1 MNTTSL
7 FLRRA
12 CAQLRSSAAWT
23 WSSLS
28 SEIGP
33 ANMNL
38 RGLSSA
44 AGIQG
49 PVIPIQAWSP
59 VASGSISGCL
69 SLLATTQSFHC
80 SAASLASTTEDTASA
95 ALRRLAAARRRRERL
110 TEVAT
115 SRDTS
120 PSSPEHGT
128 GGAIDP
134 HVQQQGAGVV
144 PAGTT
149 AVVPVE
155 GLASDVQLAAALDHP
170 ALIITRPIEWGTV
183 IFGYEQA
190 NKYTVYDETGT
201 IVALVAEDFGGFGK
215 ELGRQLL
222 RTRRSFTATIFSADG
237 SQVLFRLRR
246 PAYLVSSTMHVEDG
260 AGNPVGEIHQRWNL
274 MKRNYDLYINKS
286 QFAAISGNFL
296 AWEFEL
302 KDAQGGTLAL
312 VDRNFSGFAREI
324 FTDAGKYVVHFGY
337 VGQQLQQQQAV
348 QQEAQQQQQQ
358 QLQPSATTAGT
369 ATAAAVAG
377 TTVPAA
383 IPVPAAGPSVT
394 PMAVARTDVA
404 VIPAAGGNQLVVARP
419 LELSERMV
427 ALACAITIDYD
438 YFSQHSRSGGG
449 LVPPLVVFPGGG
461 VGGEGET
468 RSPESGPGVPEG
480 PGAAAGVA
488 GAAAGPIGDM
498 PLGGS
503 NGAAPAGSWG
513 TAGPA
518 SSGTEVGGGGG
529 EMGGGYGA
537 GFDPGRSWGQTG
549 SGDEEMKW
557 DLGGAAADTGGG
569 EEGGGITG
577 LLRTLWG
584 LFGGDE

>member
-1 MNTTSL
+1 MNTINL

-12 CAQLRSSAAWT
+12 CAQLGSNAAWT

-28 SEIGP
+28 SGFGP

-44 AGIQG
+44 SGIQG
-49 PVIPIQAWSP
+49 SVVRMQAWSP
-59 VASGSISGCL
+59 GASCSISGCL
-69 SLLATTQSFHC
+69 SLLATTRSFHC
-80 SAASLASTTEDTASA
+80 SAASLASTSEDAASVA
-95 ALRRLAAARRRRERL
+95 VRRLAAARRRRERL

-115 SRDTS
+115 SRDPS
-120 PSSPEHGT
+120 PSGPEHGT
-128 GGAIDP
+128 GDAIDSDL
-134 HVQQQGAGVV
+134 QQQGAGIV

-149 AVVPVE
+149 AVVPAE
-155 GLASDVQLAAALDHP
+155 GRASDVQLAAALDHP

-237 SQVLFRLRR
+237 AQVLFRLRR

-260 AGNPVGEIHQRWNL
+260 AGNPIGEIYQRWNL
-274 MKRNYDLYINKS
+274 MKRNYDLYIDKS

-302 KDAQGGTLAL
+302 KDAKGATLAL

-324 FTDAGKYVVHFGY
+324 FTDAGKYVVHFGN
-337 VGQQLQQQQAV
+337 VAQQLQQQQAL
-348 QQEAQQQQQQ
+348 QQEAQQQQ

-369 ATAAAVAG
+369 ATATEAAV
-377 TTVPAA
+377 
-383 IPVPAAGPSVT
+383 PVPTAGPSVT
-394 PMAVARTDVA
+394 PMAMVRTDVA
-404 VIPAAGGNQLVVARP
+404 VVPAAGGNQLVVARP

-438 YFSQHSRSGGG
+438 YFSQHSHSGGG

-468 RSPESGPGVPEG
+468 RSPESGSGVPEG
-480 PGAAAGVA
+480 PGAAAGAA
-488 GAAAGPIGDM
+488 GAAAGPIGDI

-503 NGAAPAGSWG
+503 SGGTPTGSWG
-513 TAGPA
+513 SAGPA
-518 SSGTEVGGGGG
+518 SSGAEVGGGGG
-529 EMGGGYGA
+529 EMNGGNGA

-549 SGDEEMKW
+549 SADEEMKW
-557 DLGGAAADTGGG
+557 DLGGAADTSGG
-569 EEGGGITG
+569 EEGSGITG